1 MIVTL
6 RQCSLYTFESS
17 FFTVNP
23 CKSSSD
29 FSDGD
34 EVQFSLVNCDSGVRV
49 DCVT

>member
-1 MIVTL
+1 M
-6 RQCSLYTFESS
+6 YTFESYMFI

-49 DCVT
+49 VT